1 VLPPPPTCTPPQV
14 PGPDGTCLCAA
25 PNVMVNGKC
34 TARKADEKK
43 TEKKP
48 EPCPEG
54 THRVGKRCVKNESK
68 EPRIKT
74 EDVIRGIDIMR
85 GIGGGG
91 GGGGR
96 NPTGGGASPGGGGTK
111 R

>member
-1 VLPPPPTCTPPQV
+1 
-14 PGPDGTCLCAA
+14 
-25 PNVMVNGKC
+25 MVNGKC
-34 TARKADEKK
+34 VTRRTDEKK

-68 EPRIKT
+68 ELRVTPR
-74 EDVIRGIDIMR
+74 DVINGIDIMR

-91 GGGGR
+91 GGGGGR
-96 NPTGGGASPGGGGTK
+96 NPTGGGAGPTGGGK
-111 R
+111 H